1 MSGISTHVLD
11 TAAGKPAAGIPV
23 HLFQNNQQLGSGVT
37 DQNGRCATLL
47 PEDVQLEAGV
57 YRIVFD
63 VNAIYPNSFYPS
75 IEISFH
81 VAHAS
86 EHYHVPLLL
95 SPFGFTTYRG
105 S

>member
-11 TAAGKPAAGIPV
+11 TAAGVPAAGMPV
-23 HLFQNNQQLGSGVT
+23 HLYLRDREVGSGVT
-37 DQNGRCATLL
+37 NHDGRCAALL
-47 PEDVQLEAGV
+47 AAAIPLEASV

-63 VNAIYPNSFYPS
+63 VSAVYPNSFYPS
-75 IEISFH
+75 VEISFR
-81 VAHAS
+81 VSQPSA
-86 EHYHVPLLL
+86 HYHVPLLL